1 MPLATL
7 KVLGGTF
14 KLNALACSRACY
26 ARACICSESI
36 LLLLLLLLSLLLSL
50 LLLWFA
56 KSIPTYYVLVNFSL
70 IGTP

>member
-14 KLNALACSRACY
+14 KLNAIACSRACY
-26 ARACICSESI
+26 ARACICSRIAAVVVVVVVVVVMDKSTS
-36 LLLLLLLLSLLLSL
+36 LSL
-50 LLLWFA
+50 
-56 KSIPTYYVLVNFSL
+56 NFSL

>member
-14 KLNALACSRACY
+14 KLNAIACSRACY

-36 LLLLLLLLSLLLSL
+36 LPLLLVLLVLL

-56 KSIPTYYVLVNFSL
+56 KSIPTTTRKLFPNRHYLGDF
-70 IGTP
+70 